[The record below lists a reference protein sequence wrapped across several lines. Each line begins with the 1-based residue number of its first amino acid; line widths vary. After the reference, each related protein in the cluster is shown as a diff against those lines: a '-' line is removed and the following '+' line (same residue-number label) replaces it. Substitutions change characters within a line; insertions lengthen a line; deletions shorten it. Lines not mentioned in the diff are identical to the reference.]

1 MNLHE
6 GVIWA
11 YRIILN
17 REPSDR
23 ELAGR
28 VAAYSDPQGLRRALR
43 TTREWEL
50 LLDRA
55 GELFEP
61 NRPVDWKEGVL
72 WAFRLLLRREPSP
85 AELKRHLVK
94 NDTVNNL
101 RLRLLGTRE
110 FEVGSPGSTAMIDFA
125 VVNAFAPLPASEPIE
140 GAFRDMLGAITKVR
154 YLGAGWHDRAGYVFR
169 SVPRTREYSLHGTSE
184 WIGTLRSVLEAGK
197 SFTAIELG
205 AGWGPWLIAS
215 RQAALARGIKDKA
228 IDLVGVEGSADHH
241 AFMLDNFRSNGLDPA
256 KYSLHHAVAGA
267 QDGVASFPKLNAAED
282 DYGAFAS
289 FGEDKIG
296 VDRMT
301 AAQHG
306 QLEEIP
312 CISLATLMADK
323 KRVDLLHIDIQGHE
337 EEVLRAGIEVLNAK
351 ARRVV
356 VGTHSRTIEGHLFD
370 LFHANGWVCE
380 SEVVCELKPL
390 MDGTR
395 TLWVDGEQVWRNDR
409 LSGAIHA

>member
-1 MNLHE
+1 MNLRE

-11 YRIILN
+11 YRLILN
-17 REPSDR
+17 REPNVR
-23 ELAGR
+23 ELDSR
-28 VAAYSDPQGLRRALR
+28 LAAYTDPQALRRALR
-43 TTREWEL
+43 MTREWEL
-50 LLDRA
+50 QLDRA
-55 GELFEP
+55 GDSFEP
-61 NRPVDWKEGVL
+61 RYAVDWEEGVL
-72 WAFRLLLRREPSP
+72 WAFRLLLRREPT
-85 AELKRHLVK
+85 AEELKRHLVK

-110 FEVGSPGSTAMIDFA
+110 FEVESPGSTAMIDFA
-125 VVNAFAPLPASEPIE
+125 VVNAFAPFPKLEPIE

-154 YLGAGWHDRAGYVFR
+154 YLGVGWHGRAGYVFR
-169 SVPRTREYSLHGTSE
+169 SVPRDQEHSLHGTSE

-205 AGWGPWLIAS
+205 AGWGPWLIAA
-215 RQAALARGIKDKA
+215 RQAALARGIKDKD
-228 IDLVGVEGSADHH
+228 IDLIGVEGSADHH
-241 AFMLDNFRSNGLDPA
+241 AFMLDNFRTNGLDPA

-267 QDGVASFPKLNAAED
+267 QDGVASFPKLNAAEE

-289 FGEDKIG
+289 FGEDGIG

-306 QLEEIP
+306 ELEEIP
-312 CISLATLMADK
+312 CISLATLLADK

-337 EEVLRAGIEVLNAK
+337 EDVLRAGMDVLNAK

-356 VGTHSRTIEGHLFD
+356 VGTHSRSIEGHLFD

-380 SEVVCELKPL
+380 SEVVCQMRPL
-390 MDGTR
+390 MDGSR
-395 TLWVDGEQVWRNDR
+395 ALWVDGEQVWRNDR
-409 LSGAIHA
+409 IGGTMGG

>member
-1 MNLHE
+1 MNIRE

-11 YRIILN
+11 YRLILN
-17 REPSDR
+17 REPSDA
-23 ELAGR
+23 ELAARLG
-28 VAAYSDPQGLRRALR
+28 AYTDPQALRRALR
-43 TTREWEL
+43 KTGEWET

-55 GELFEP
+55 GEVFEP
-61 NRPVDWKEGVL
+61 HRPVDWKEGVS
-72 WAFRLLLRREPSP
+72 WAFRLLLRREPS
-85 AELKRHLVK
+85 AEELKRHLVR
-94 NDTVNNL
+94 NDTVNDL
-101 RLRLLGTRE
+101 RLRLLSTRE

-125 VVNAFAPLPASEPIE
+125 IVNAFAPFPASEPID
-140 GAFRDMLGAITKVR
+140 GAFRDMLGAITKVS
-154 YLGAGWHDRAGYVFR
+154 YLGAGWHGRAGYVFR
-169 SVPRTREYSLHGTSE
+169 SVPRTQEYSLHGTSE

-215 RQAALARGIKDKA
+215 RQAALARGIKDRN
-228 IDLVGVEGSADHH
+228 IDLIGVEGSADHH
-241 AFMLDNFRSNGLDPA
+241 AFMLDNFRTNGLDPA
-256 KYSLHHAVAGA
+256 KYRLHHAVAGA
-267 QDGVASFPKLNAAED
+267 QDGIASFPKLNAAEE

-289 FGEDKIG
+289 FGEDKMG

-306 QLEEIP
+306 ELEEIP

-356 VGTHSRTIEGHLFD
+356 VGTHSRAIEGHLFD

-395 TLWVDGEQVWRNDR
+395 ALWVDGEQVWRNDR
-409 LSGAIHA
+409 LDGTPHA

>member
-1 MNLHE
+1 MNLRE

-11 YRIILN
+11 YRLILN

-23 ELAGR
+23 ELAEGL
-28 VAAYSDPQGLRRALR
+28 ASYTDPQALRRALR
-43 TTREWEL
+43 TSREWGMM
-50 LLDRA
+50 LDRA
-55 GELFEP
+55 GEPFEP
-61 NRPVDWKEGVL
+61 RYPIDWKEGVL

-85 AELKRHLVK
+85 EELKRHLVR
-94 NDTVNNL
+94 NDTVNDL

-125 VVNAFAPLPASEPIE
+125 VANAFAPFPRLDPVE

-154 YLGAGWHDRAGYVFR
+154 YLGAGWHGRAGYVFR
-169 SVPRTREYSLHGTSE
+169 SVPRDREHSLHGTSE
-184 WIGTLRSVLEAGK
+184 WIGTLRSVLEAGR

-215 RQAALARGIKDKA
+215 RQAALARGIKDKD
-228 IDLVGVEGSADHH
+228 IDLVGVEGSSDHH
-241 AFMLDNFRSNGLDPA
+241 AFMLDNFRTNGLDPA
-256 KYSLHHAVAGA
+256 RYALHHAVVGA
-267 QDGVASFPKLNAAED
+267 QDGTASFPKLNVAED

-289 FGEDKIG
+289 FGEDKAG

-306 QLEEIP
+306 ELEEIP
-312 CISLATLMADK
+312 CLSLATLMADK

-337 EEVLRAGIEVLNAK
+337 EEVLRAGIDVLNAK

-380 SEVVCELKPL
+380 SEVPCVLRPAI
-390 MDGTR
+390 DGGR
-395 TLWVDGEQVWRNDR
+395 VLFVDGEQVWRNER
-409 LSGAIHA
+409 LDGAIHA